1 MQDYREYQNLAK
13 KIRKEI
19 LEIIYKTKSPHIG
32 SSLSIVEILISLY
45 FKFLNVSPQKKKDKE
60 RDIFILS
67 KGHAALALYVVLAER
82 GFMKR
87 AVLKKFGVDNGL
99 LEGHPTRNLEYGI
112 EVSTGSLSHGL
123 AIGAGMALARK
134 RNDSKSRV
142 FVLLSDGELQEGSV
156 WETALFASHH
166 KLDNLIAIVDY
177 NKIQALDK
185 LENIMNLE
193 PLKKKWQAFGWQA
206 KEINGHDFFQLE
218 GVLNKIPFSSQ
229 RPSVVIANT
238 KKGKGVSFMENN
250 PLWHSKVPDEKEFKN
265 ALKELS

>member
-1 MQDYREYQNLAK
+1 MDYFQISKEIRK
-13 KIRKEI
+13 KILKM
-19 LEIIYKTKSPHIG
+19 IYRTQSPHIG
-32 SSLSIVEILISLY
+32 ACLSCIEILVVLY
-45 FKFLNVSPQKKKDKE
+45 FKILKINPKKKKDKE

-67 KGHAALALYVVLAER
+67 KGHAALALYAVLTER
-82 GFMKR
+82 GFMKKAALNR
-87 AVLKKFGVDNGL
+87 FGVDNGL
-99 LEGHPTRNLEYGI
+99 LEGHPTKNLEYGI

-134 RNDSKSRV
+134 RNNSKSRV

-185 LENIMNLE
+185 LENIINLE
-193 PLKKKWQAFGWQA
+193 PLRGKWQSFGWQA

-218 GVLNKIPFSSQ
+218 GVLNKIPFSFQ

-250 PLWHSKVPDEKEFKN
+250 PVWHSKVPDEKEFKN